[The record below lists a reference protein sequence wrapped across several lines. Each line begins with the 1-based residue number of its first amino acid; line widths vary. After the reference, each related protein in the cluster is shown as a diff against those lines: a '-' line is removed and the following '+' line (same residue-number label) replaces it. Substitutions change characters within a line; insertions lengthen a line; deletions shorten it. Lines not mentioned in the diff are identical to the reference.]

1 MHEKMVVAKV
11 AVSGAHYSYDN
22 EYSYMIP
29 VQFIDKVVP
38 GIRVVVPFGNG
49 NRHTVGLVTRLHP
62 LEVPDPKIKPL
73 ISPADEEPLIN
84 EEMLSIVMW
93 LKETTFC
100 TFFDAYKSVVPSGF
114 SYKFSVHYSVANTML
129 DEFML
134 SEQETNVLHFM
145 KQAKNQREID
155 EFIDFARQPR
165 LKGIIASLVDK
176 GFVEINDELKRR
188 VGDGSVRMLRLNADF
203 LEKNGT
209 EAEPELTSKQKNVV
223 ALLNDCGCA
232 AVKEVM
238 YMTNCTSALITR
250 MKKLGILDEFENEV
264 LRDAIG
270 ELEGAKEP
278 ESIVLNEEQQNAYD
292 GIMELLLQGK
302 PAGALLYGVTGSG
315 KTAVFFRLID
325 SVLKSGRTAM
335 MLVPEISLTPQMLR
349 KFKTYFGSKVAV
361 LHSSLSLG
369 QRNDEFKRIRSGD
382 ARIVIGTRSAVF
394 APLENIGI
402 IIIDEEGEH
411 TYKSESSP
419 RYHARDV
426 AIKRCGNHKAVL
438 VMASA
443 TPSLETFYDAKVR
456 KRFHLFEMRKRYADA
471 VLPNVEIIDMAY
483 ENGALFSEKLK
494 ERLRQTLDNKEQA
507 ILFLNRRGFNTYIS
521 CLDCRHPVSCPNCD
535 LPLTYHKKNN
545 KLMCHYCGFS
555 MDNVTQCP
563 SCGSDHLF
571 TSGIGTQR
579 IEDEIAKDLPQARIL
594 RMDADTVFSRYSY
607 EENFK
612 AFENGEY
619 DIMLGTQMIAKGL
632 NFPNVTLVGVVSLD
646 KALFTGDFRSYERTF
661 SLLTQ
666 VAGRSGRGDKP
677 GVAYLQT
684 FVPDHF
690 VLNLAAKQDYDEFFE
705 EEIELRRSLI
715 YPPFCDICVI
725 GFSSSLESLAIQAS
739 DWFAREFFYTAERIR
754 QTGVKLPIR
763 MLGPAPCT
771 LGRIN
776 RKYRYRLILKCRN
789 TKDFRQ
795 CIREMLLKF
804 YKRNDFRAVSIYA
817 DINGDI
823 GL

>member
-1 MHEKMVVAKV
+1 MHEKMIVAKV
-11 AVSGAHYSYDN
+11 AVSGAHFSYDN
-22 EYSYMIP
+22 EYSYMVP
-29 VQFIDKVVP
+29 KQFADKIIP
-38 GIRVVVPFGNG
+38 GIRVVIPFGNG

-62 LEVPDPKIKPL
+62 LDVPDEKIKPL

-84 EEMLSIVMW
+84 EEMLELIHW

-100 TFFDAYKSVVPSGF
+100 TYFDAYRCIVPAGF
-114 SYKFSVHYSVANTML
+114 SYKFSVHYTAANTTV
-129 DEFML
+129 DE
-134 SEQETNVLHFM
+134 SELTDAELNVLRFIR
-145 KQAKNQREID
+145 QAKTQREID
-155 EFIDFARQPR
+155 EFIDFATQPK
-165 LKGIIASLVDK
+165 LKGIMASLVDK
-176 GFVEINDELKRR
+176 GCVELNDELKRR
-188 VGDGSVRMLRLNADF
+188 VGDETVRMLRLSLGY
-203 LEKNGT
+203 LESVGT
-209 EAEPELTSKQKNVV
+209 NSEPKLTSKQKNVV
-223 ALLNDCGCA
+223 SVLNDYGCA
-232 AVKEVM
+232 AVREVM
-238 YMTNCTSALITR
+238 YMTSCTSALLTR
-250 MKKLGILDEFENEV
+250 MKKLGILEEFENEI

-270 ELEGAKEP
+270 ELEETRSP
-278 ESIVLNEEQQNAYD
+278 ESIKLNEEQQAAYD
-292 GIMELLLQGK
+292 GIVKLINEGK
-302 PAGALLYGVTGSG
+302 PAGSLIYGVTGSG

-325 SVLKSGRTAM
+325 TVLRSGRTAM
-335 MLVPEISLTPQMLR
+335 MLVPEISLTPQMLK
-349 KFKTYFGSKVAV
+349 KFKTYFGGLVAV

-369 QRNDEFKRIRSGD
+369 QRSDEFKRIRSG
-382 ARIVIGTRSAVF
+382 AAKIVIGTRSAVF
-394 APLENIGI
+394 APLDNIGI

-411 TYKSESSP
+411 TYKSENSP

-426 AIKRCGNHKAVL
+426 AIKRCGTHNAVL

-443 TPSLETFYDAKVR
+443 TPSLETYYDARIR

-471 VLPNVEIIDMAY
+471 VLPQVEIIDMAY
-483 ENGALFSEKLK
+483 EGGKLFSEKLVSGLT
-494 ERLRQTLDNKEQA
+494 ETLDRNEQA
-507 ILFLNRRGFNTYIS
+507 ILLLNRRGFNTYIS
-521 CLDCRHPVSCPNCD
+521 CLDCRKPVSCPNCE
-535 LPLTYHKKNN
+535 LPLTYHKKND

-555 MDNVTQCP
+555 MDSVSVCP
-563 SCGSDHLF
+563 ECGSDHLY
-571 TSGIGTQR
+571 TSGVGTQR
-579 IEDEIAKDLPQARIL
+579 IEDELSNLFPKARVL
-594 RMDADTVFSRYSY
+594 RMDADTTFSRYSY

-705 EEIELRRSLI
+705 EETALRKELI

-725 GFSSSLESLAIQAS
+725 GFASALESKAIEAS
-739 DWFAREFFYTAERIR
+739 EWFARELAVKASMLRNNGI
-754 QTGVKLPIR
+754 KLPIR
-763 MLGPAPCT
+763 ALGPAPCT

-776 RKYRYRLILKCRN
+776 NKYRYRLILKCRS
-789 TKDFRQ
+789 THDFRN
-795 CIREMLLKF
+795 CIRDMLKTF
-804 YKRNDFRAVSIYA
+804 YKKPEFRAVSIYA